1 MGKIIR
7 ATYPAEF
14 SIGILA
20 LVFIIACLL
29 SHQIFNVPFHDLDR
43 NKNIYF
49 GMLLVGAAVII
60 MLLIIW
66 EEILFPIKV
75 IEVNGGMIFR
85 NHRTKLI
92 TQLLIYCSIPAIF
105 GFIYFEYE
113 VNQIRFFI
121 WAAVCMVAPVLEKI
135 ASGLNNYNDYLKLTD
150 KKIEFKDNEREG
162 TFETQ
167 ELQSITILKDERNIF
182 HKIQLLSKNNDQIII
197 DLDKME
203 LEAFYES
210 INKFIETHYKN
221 LLR

>member
-1 MGKIIR
+1 
-7 ATYPAEF
+7 
-14 SIGILA
+14 
-20 LVFIIACLL
+20 
-29 SHQIFNVPFHDLDR
+29 
-43 NKNIYF
+43 
-49 GMLLVGAAVII
+49 
-60 MLLIIW
+60 
-66 EEILFPIKV
+66 
-75 IEVNGGMIFR
+75 
-85 NHRTKLI
+85 
-92 TQLLIYCSIPAIF
+92 
-105 GFIYFEYE
+105 
-113 VNQIRFFI
+113 
-121 WAAVCMVAPVLEKI
+121 MVAPVLEKI

>member
-1 MGKIIR
+1 
-7 ATYPAEF
+7 
-14 SIGILA
+14 
-20 LVFIIACLL
+20 
-29 SHQIFNVPFHDLDR
+29 
-43 NKNIYF
+43 
-49 GMLLVGAAVII
+49 MLLVGAAVII